1 MTSSKKA
8 RLLRTLVAGTE
19 GGALGARNKV
29 GGEEAGREE
38 EGGDEER
45 IQGGEE
51 GRRDRLAPAAAEGG
65 GACEAQS
72 ACSGGRSG
80 ILLHRLLGEGGGI
93 TVGPS
98 GSVEAADF
106 LADFQALQWKKVAML
121 IISRHSTSRQSTRMN
136 CTCKTNSVPEK
147 CFNEQFQETSV
158 PSGRWSSTE
167 GTLRL
172 QSSSEQRQTVPRP
185 TSCRHSG

>member
-51 GRRDRLAPAAAEGG
+51 GRRDRLAAAAAEGG
-65 GACEAQS
+65 GTCEAQS

-80 ILLHRLLGEGGGI
+80 ILLHRLLGEGGGGMA
-93 TVGPS
+93 GPS
-98 GSVEAADF
+98 GSAEAADF

-121 IISRHSTSRQSTRMN
+121 IMRRHNISRQSTRMN
-136 CTCKTNSVPEK
+136 CT
-147 CFNEQFQETSV
+147 
-158 PSGRWSSTE
+158 
-167 GTLRL
+167 
-172 QSSSEQRQTVPRP
+172 
-185 TSCRHSG
+185 